1 MQKKE
6 LLKRIFS
13 LGLAAALLLPTAA
26 QAAYSDTSGHW
37 AEGAIDKWSGS
48 YGILSGYED
57 GTFRPDN
64 TITRGAFAGIMSR
77 FLQYQAEADRKTF
90 SDIQGEYWESAI
102 LKLNAAGVYL
112 GTDGKAL
119 VNHDITRQQAVTMI
133 ARAFGIPETAGT
145 LPYADAGS
153 IAEYAKGYLM
163 TMQQRGY
170 ITDVGSDQM
179 FRPTAAITRAEVVNI
194 LNNMIAVLVQNQNEF
209 SENVHGNLMVNGTN
223 GANLKGMDISGD
235 LIIAPGVSGT
245 VTLTDVTVQGQI
257 QNLGKAAVERT
268 TTPVPVP
275 EEPSHN
281 TEPEEPS
288 VPEEPKDYFMYNGQ
302 KISIDPE
309 LEKNEL
315 TASDFYWDENGR
327 LVYSGGKFDT
337 RFGIDVAAY
346 QNRNTTGDIDWDA
359 VRQDGVDFA
368 MVRVALRGTSTGV
381 LYPDAFYAANID
393 GAMAAGIDT
402 GVYIFSQ
409 AISVEEAVEEADYVI
424 SLLDGH
430 KISGPVAFDWEMKDS
445 TYRVYGTDPAV
456 ATAAAKAF
464 CQRIEEAGYDAM
476 VYVSKYVGYV
486 KFDLS
491 QLSDY
496 QLWYPEYKYTTTSAE
511 KVYPSFYYQMD
522 YWQYSDKT
530 SINGLGG
537 RVDTNIQFLR

>member
-133 ARAFGIPETAGT
+133 ARAFGIPETAGM

-257 QNLGKAAVERT
+257 QNLSKAAVERT

-315 TASDFYWDENGR
+315 MASDFYWDENGR

-530 SINGLGG
+530 SINGIGG